1 MWISTLMDRR
11 EAGILGEAPHNGDD
25 DNQLRGTCPLCR
37 RAVGNVNV
45 EVQGQAIST
54 PPPEP
59 AAELEVPDTP
69 ESFAS
74 ILSALE
80 SYAVEGQSPR
90 EIDQFPVWV
99 SIKGQEA
106 LLDAEFV
113 ALETATSLR
122 SGALS
127 MIVDPGARTNLLGS
141 EIARRLVKRALETG
155 HRPEQGKLKNP
166 LTIQGVGNGCQEC
179 KWEINCPIVVPLRG
193 GSAKLHNLRSPMVEG
208 TGSHLPGLLG
218 LETLEAQGAILDMG
232 RKMLIFPG
240 SGDVK
245 I

>member
-1 MWISTLMDRR
+1 M
-11 EAGILGEAPHNGDD
+11 
-25 DNQLRGTCPLCR
+25 PLCR
-37 RAVGNVNV
+37 RAIRSVNA

-69 ESFAS
+69 DSFAS
-74 ILSALE
+74 IQ
-80 SYAVEGQSPR
+80 SYAVEGQPSEP
-90 EIDQFPVWV
+90 IDQFPVWV
-99 SIKGQEA
+99 SIKGRET

-179 KWEINCPIVVPLRG
+179 KWEINCPIAVPLRG
-193 GSAKLHNLRSPMVEG
+193 GSAKLHNLRSPIVDG

-232 RKMLIFPG
+232 RKNAYFFLGQAMSRWSCRQEARRSLCR
-240 SGDVK
+240 SLQADTW
-245 I
+245 